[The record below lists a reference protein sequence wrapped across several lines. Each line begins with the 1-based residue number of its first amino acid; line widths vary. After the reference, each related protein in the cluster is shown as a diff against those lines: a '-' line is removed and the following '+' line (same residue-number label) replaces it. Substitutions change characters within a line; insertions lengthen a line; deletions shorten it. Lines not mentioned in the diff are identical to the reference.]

1 MQYVGNLKCS
11 EHIAQELGTINASKT
26 LVGSIPIATNFKVTK
41 TLLVLYFMKTT
52 IPTAVGGRDLVTV
65 VAIAHLSVSKTLVL
79 LTLKM
84 ITEQY
89 TEFRQDPNL
98 QSPGHVPNVGEFKLH
113 MVQII
118 KTEENRYDSEL
129 LLQANYGLNRPTDSS
144 QDPRQIGP
152 SQLVLAHEEV
162 EEVRQLMLDNIT
174 KLLARGDKVS
184 LLVDQ
189 TDRLTSSLLLFQ
201 RQAQIIQ
208 RRRWSKF
215 QWACATSFGVVVII
229 YVMAASL
236 CGFPSLSKCRR

>member
-1 MQYVGNLKCS
+1 M
-11 EHIAQELGTINASKT
+11 
-26 LVGSIPIATNFKVTK
+26 GSIPIATNFKVTK

-52 IPTAVGGRDLVTV
+52 IPTLVGGRDLVTV

-84 ITEQY
+84 ITEKY
-89 TEFRQDPNL
+89 IEFRLDSNPH
-98 QSPGHVPNVGEFKLH
+98 SPGQAPNVGEFKLQ

-118 KTEENRYDSEL
+118 KTEENRYDSDL
-129 LLQANYGLNRPTDSS
+129 LLYADYGLNRANDSS

-152 SQLVLAHEEV
+152 SQLVLAHEEI

-215 QWACATSFGVVVII
+215 QWACAATVLAGLII
-229 YVMAASL
+229 YTVAASL
-236 CGFPSLSKCRR
+236 CGFPSLSRCRNIG